1 MSLKSKYSIITLTK
15 QIKSGKFKVNRLNF
29 IMWAFVS
36 DVVIPL
42 IQFKVIVALW
52 RFIRFPFIVNIAY
65 KKFIKVIEKRNDFYF
80 HNS

>member
-1 MSLKSKYSIITLTK
+1 MSLESKYNIVTLAK

-36 DVVIPL
+36 DVVVPL
-42 IQFKVIVALW
+42 MQFKVLVALW

-65 KKFIKVIEKRNDFYF
+65 KKFIKVIERRNDFYF
-80 HNS
+80 SA